1 MKIKIALAVFLG
13 AIAIGRAD
21 DTIAQA
27 QQALKDQGFYY
38 GDVTGEKNADTT
50 AGLRRFQIRNGLE
63 VTGELNSETM
73 RALVSSNSSPSPTSP
88 ATAAPSATPYVAA
101 PPHTDSGDQDPD
113 SADFLHAP
121 PHDQSGDE
129 RIRGGESVYPSTPA
143 MVPPSSGVFAGTP
156 YGIAPAP
163 VQRDVIAS
171 VQRMLAQRGFYQG
184 EIDGAFGPNTEF
196 SLRAYQARIGLPV
209 TGRLDLETLA
219 TLNLL
224 PGPNRPFFAPHRHV
238 PLPPLGPPV
247 RGEWIH

>member
-1 MKIKIALAVFLG
+1 MKIKIALAIFLG
-13 AIAIGRAD
+13 AIAIARAD
-21 DTIAQA
+21 DTMAQA

-38 GDVTGEKNADTT
+38 GDVTGERNADTT

-73 RALVSSNSSPSPTSP
+73 RALVSSNPSPSPTAP
-88 ATAAPSATPYVAA
+88 VAAAPSATPYVAA
-101 PPHTDSGDQDPD
+101 PPHTDSGDQGADSPD
-113 SADFLHAP
+113 ALHP
-121 PHDQSGDE
+121 TPHDQVGDE
-129 RIRGGESVYPSTPA
+129 RIRGGEPVYPSGPA
-143 MVPPSSGVFAGTP
+143 MVPPTGGVFAGTP
-156 YGIAPAP
+156 YGIAPPP

-171 VQRMLAQRGFYQG
+171 VQRILAQRDFYRG

-219 TLNLL
+219 ALNLL

-238 PLPPLGPPV
+238 PPPPLGPPV